1 VKHTDLTAEQYAPI
15 IAKLTEQRDY
25 LHKLRERMNA
35 CGFAPSDPLNVAIIA
50 AWQHA
55 SNACVVAC
63 TCRNRLA
70 GVVGVAS
77 GGAASDAAVPR
88 RPWAGDHG

>member
-1 VKHTDLTAEQYAPI
+1 MKHTDLTAEQYTPI

-25 LHKLRERMNA
+25 LHKLRERMEA
-35 CGFAPSDPLNVAIIA
+35 YGFAPADPLYAAVLA

-77 GGAASDAAVPR
+77 DGAASVAAVPL